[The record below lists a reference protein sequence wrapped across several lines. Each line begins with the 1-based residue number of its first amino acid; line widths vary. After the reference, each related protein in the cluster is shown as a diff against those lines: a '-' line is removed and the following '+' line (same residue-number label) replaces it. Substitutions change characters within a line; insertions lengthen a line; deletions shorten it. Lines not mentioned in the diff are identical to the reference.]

1 MQNMFHAYGNDIITP
16 SVLFCNYLEPIITA
30 VIFTFRH
37 LFQDSE
43 IFSKETIIFGLLSFL
58 KFG

>member
-1 MQNMFHAYGNDIITP
+1 MFHAYGNDIITP